1 LAAEALVKLDRND
14 FLIGGAIFLVSAIT
28 ALLLFFLSTPNWVMA
43 PGRMIPGHANISCG
57 ECHKPAPGTA
67 RQQVQANVD
76 HWAGLRGKGAWFG
89 NLPVAGAAC
98 ASCHERKADTH
109 PTYRFREPRFLDA
122 VNRLDARDCL
132 SCHAEHRDRRV
143 LAKADQCEL
152 CHDKLIVK
160 NDPLDVSHATLIAK
174 ADWPSCLGCHDYHGN
189 HKRKAQT
196 TFNARFSR
204 AAIDAYLANGPSPYG
219 EAKKEKGK
227 QP

>member
-1 LAAEALVKLDRND
+1 MLKRND
-14 FLIGGAIFLVSAIT
+14 LLFGVVIFLSSVAM
-28 ALLLFFLSTPNWVMA
+28 ALLLFFLSSPNWVLA
-43 PGRMIPGHANISCG
+43 PGRMMPGHATVSCG
-57 ECHKPAPGTA
+57 ECHKPAQGTA

-76 HWAGLRGKGAWFG
+76 YWVGLRGQGAYFG

-132 SCHAEHRDRRV
+132 SCHAEHKDRRV
-143 LAKADQCEL
+143 LAKADKCEL
-152 CHDKLIVK
+152 CHTKLVVK
-160 NDPLDVSHATLIAK
+160 NDPLDIPHAALIAN

-189 HKRKAQT
+189 HLRKAQK
-196 TFNARFSR
+196 TFVERIPR
-204 AAIDAYLANGPSPYG
+204 AAIDAYLGNGPGPYG
-219 EAKKEKGK
+219 VAKKEKAK